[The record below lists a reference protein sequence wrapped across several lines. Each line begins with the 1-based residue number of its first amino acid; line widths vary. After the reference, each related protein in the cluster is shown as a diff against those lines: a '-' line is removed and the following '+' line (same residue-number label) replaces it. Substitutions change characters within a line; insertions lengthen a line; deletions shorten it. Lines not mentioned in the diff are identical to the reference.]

1 MKNIFTVL
9 VPFLL
14 FCFLIQSCAESDC
27 SLSTTSLAHFDFLDS
42 KSHQPVELT
51 EGAMITG
58 IITIGD
64 TLDID
69 TVFNQAKSYMSVPLS
84 YTDRTTYVM
93 HYNETL
99 RDTIRIIHK
108 NIPYVSD
115 IECGAM
121 MFYHVEKMEYTTNV
135 LDSVILVNPD
145 INNEEKKNF
154 NIYYRAADA
163 E

>member
-1 MKNIFTVL
+1 M
-9 VPFLL
+9 
-14 FCFLIQSCAESDC
+14 
-27 SLSTTSLAHFDFLDS
+27 
-42 KSHQPVELT
+42 ELT

-58 IITIGD
+58 IITVGD

>member
-1 MKNIFTVL
+1 M
-9 VPFLL
+9 
-14 FCFLIQSCAESDC
+14 
-27 SLSTTSLAHFDFLDS
+27 
-42 KSHQPVELT
+42 ELT

-58 IITIGD
+58 IITVGD

-145 INNEEKKNF
+145 INNEEKK
-154 NIYYRAADA
+154 ILQCRKCARPAST
-163 E
+163 

>member
-1 MKNIFTVL
+1 MKKILIVL
-9 VPFLL
+9 LSSIL
-14 FCFLIQSCAESDC
+14 FGCLIQSCSESDC
-27 SLSTTSLAHFDFLDS
+27 SLLTTSLARFEFLDS
-42 KSHQPVELT
+42 KTHKAVELT

-58 IITIGD
+58 IIELGD

-84 YTDRTTYVM
+84 YTSQTTYVM
-93 HYNETL
+93 HYTETL
-99 RDTIRIIHK
+99 RDTIRVIHK
-108 NIPYVSD
+108 NIPFVSD

-121 MFYHVEKMEYTTNV
+121 MFYQVESIGYTTNV
-135 LDSVILVNPD
+135 LDSVILVNPE

-154 NIYYRAADA
+154 NIYYRTADA